1 MLEVKQEANVIE
13 NVIRKKNYNTPVRTQ
28 PTPQIRRQP
37 TPTRTRTMNTQPDVQ
52 RRPVQTRPQTRV
64 TSSEIKKVDN
74 NKKQ

>member
-1 MLEVKQEANVIE
+1 
-13 NVIRKKNYNTPVRTQ
+13 
-28 PTPQIRRQP
+28 
-37 TPTRTRTMNTQPDVQ
+37 MNTQPDVQ